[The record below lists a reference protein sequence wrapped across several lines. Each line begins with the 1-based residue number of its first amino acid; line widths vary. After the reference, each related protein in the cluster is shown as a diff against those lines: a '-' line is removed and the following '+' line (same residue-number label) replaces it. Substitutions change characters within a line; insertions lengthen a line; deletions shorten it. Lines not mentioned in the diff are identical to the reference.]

1 MMQYI
6 KNLIDQLLN
15 NWGVS
20 PDIVAHIRLLIL
32 LVVLVLVSYLS
43 YWITKKV
50 IISYIYKII
59 RRTPVKWDDILAE
72 R

>member
-32 LVVLVLVSYLS
+32 LVVLVLDSYLS
-43 YWITKKV
+43 Y
-50 IISYIYKII
+50 
-59 RRTPVKWDDILAE
+59 
-72 R
+72 